1 VLVRKAGN
9 KKGVIPRWLGG
20 RMPLSSQMSELIRQK
35 VSQASKGNFK
45 EKELLKLEPLL
56 NIQKKW
62 SIIPRFNELL
72 IEKLQSREGFH
83 LFFYPFEGRYVHEV
97 LASVIAYRI
106 SQIESISFSIA
117 MNDYGFE
124 LLADKPIPIEE
135 SIEKGLFNTGNLL
148 VDIHHSINE
157 AEMAKRKFRDI
168 ATIAGLVFR
177 GFPGSSVKY
186 KHLQANSQLF
196 FDVFQ
201 EYDPENLLVK
211 QSFEEVLN
219 LQLEQS
225 RFMEAMK
232 RINEQE
238 IKIVDVPRPTPFA
251 FPIFVDRM
259 REKLSSEKLEDRI
272 LKMQLQLEKAA
283 AV

>member
-1 VLVRKAGN
+1 
-9 KKGVIPRWLGG
+9 
-20 RMPLSSQMSELIRQK
+20 
-35 VSQASKGNFK
+35 
-45 EKELLKLEPLL
+45 
-56 NIQKKW
+56 
-62 SIIPRFNELL
+62 
-72 IEKLQSREGFH
+72 
-83 LFFYPFEGRYVHEV
+83 
-97 LASVIAYRI
+97 
-106 SQIESISFSIA
+106 

-135 SIEKGLFNTGNLL
+135 ALGKGLFNTSNLL
-148 VDIHHSINE
+148 ADIHHSINE

-225 RFMEAMK
+225 RFMEAMN
-232 RINEQE
+232 RIKEQE
-238 IKIVDVPRPTPFA
+238 IKIVNVPRPTPFA